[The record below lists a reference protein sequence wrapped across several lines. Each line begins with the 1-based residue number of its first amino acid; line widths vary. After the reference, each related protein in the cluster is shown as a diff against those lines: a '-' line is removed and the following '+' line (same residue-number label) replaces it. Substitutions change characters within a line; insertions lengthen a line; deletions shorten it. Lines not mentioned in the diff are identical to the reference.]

1 MAKFALCIKR
11 SEAPQAVLDAF
22 AGDKAVLV
30 PIEASFWQTETFL
43 ADRAVCETDETTLQ
57 LLPYIKVGVE
67 RGDTFRYTRGGGGE
81 EARLHGNY
89 SVGVG
94 GHVDVKPGPGYLLTV
109 IQEEAAREGK
119 EETKLTLA
127 LDKLT
132 PTHFIC
138 DPTNAVGRVHLGLL
152 ISYKLPED
160 VSMDFEDDMEDGM
173 IENACLCPTAVLMEP
188 EVFARLENWSK
199 VVVADMAADES
210 LKEKAYNE
218 EMGAKESMAAD
229 DESDS
234 DEDDEGAGDTSYD
247 L

>member
-11 SEAPQAVLDAF
+11 SDAPQAVLDAF
-22 AGDKAVLV
+22 AGDKTVLV
-30 PIEASFWQTETFL
+30 PIEASFWQTETCL
-43 ADRAVCETDETTLQ
+43 IDRAKCETEEYWLQ

-89 SVGVG
+89 SVGIG
-94 GHVDVKPGPGYLLTV
+94 GHVDIYPQPGSLLSL
-109 IQEEAAREGK
+109 IQAEAQREAR
-119 EETKLTLA
+119 EETKLDLA
-127 LDKLT
+127 LPLLT

-152 ISYKLPED
+152 ISYTLPED

-173 IENACLCPTAVLMEP
+173 IENACLCPTAVLLEP

-199 VVVADMAADES
+199 IVVTDMAA
-210 LKEKAYNE
+210 
-218 EMGAKESMAAD
+218 
-229 DESDS
+229 
-234 DEDDEGAGDTSYD
+234 DDEGAGDTSYD